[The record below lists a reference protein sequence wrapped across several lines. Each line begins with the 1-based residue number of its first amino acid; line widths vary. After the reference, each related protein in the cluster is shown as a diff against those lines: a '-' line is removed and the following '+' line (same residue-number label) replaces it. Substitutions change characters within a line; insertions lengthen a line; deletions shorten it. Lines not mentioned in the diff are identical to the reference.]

1 MTQDFKEFAQRL
13 DELASGYTRA
23 QILFTAN
30 NAGLFDHLEA
40 PASAE
45 AIAQTLG
52 WSTRGTRMLLDGLL
66 GLGLVE
72 KRDGAYWNAPIA
84 SHCLVSSSEGY
95 QGHIIQHK
103 GHGWAAWSRL
113 DEAVAQGAPP
123 AEGRAEQSEEELRAF
138 ILGMDDGGRLSA
150 RDMLER
156 IDLTPYRHML
166 DIGGGP
172 GSYPIAFLQRHPH
185 MRATLIDKPNVIEIA
200 REQVAKAELED
211 RIGFIKGDFLET
223 DLGEG
228 YDLVL
233 LSNIIHMLDAEANA
247 HLVQRCANAMV
258 SGGLLII
265 KDFIVDNARSGPPFS
280 LFFALNMLLHTEG
293 GDTYRESDVME
304 WTRAAGLEN
313 GRFIDLTPQTRLW
326 AAAKP

>member
-1 MTQDFKEFAQRL
+1 MTQDYREFAQRL

-30 NAGLFDHLEA
+30 KAGLFDYLEN
-40 PASAE
+40 PTSAE
-45 AIAQTLG
+45 AVAQELG
-52 WSTRGTRMLLDGLL
+52 WSPRGTRMLLDGLV
-66 GLGLVE
+66 GLDLVE

-103 GHGWAAWSRL
+103 GHGWEAWSRL
-113 DEAVAQGAPP
+113 GEAVAQGAPP
-123 AEGRAEQSEEELRAF
+123 PEGQAEDSEEELRAF

-150 RDMLER
+150 RDMLEH
-156 IDLTPYRHML
+156 IGLAPYRHML

-185 MRATLIDKPNVIEIA
+185 LRATLIDRPNVIEIA
-200 REQVAKAELED
+200 REQVAKAQLED
-211 RIGFIKGDFLET
+211 RIDFIEGDFLQT

-233 LSNIIHMLDAEANA
+233 LSNIVHMLDNEANA
-247 HLVQRCANAMV
+247 RLVQRCADAMV
-258 SGGLLII
+258 SGGLLMI
-265 KDFIVDNARSGPPFS
+265 KDFIVDDARSGPPFS
-280 LFFALNMLLHTEG
+280 LFFALHMLVHTEG
-293 GDTYRESDVME
+293 GDTYREWDVKE
-304 WTRAAGLEN
+304 WTRAAGLKD
-313 GRFIDLTPQTRLW
+313 GGFVDLTPQTRIWL
-326 AAAKP
+326 AHKP

>member
-1 MTQDFKEFAQRL
+1 MTQDFKQFAQRL

-30 NAGLFDHLEA
+30 SAGLFDYLEA

-45 AIAQTLG
+45 AVAQKLG
-52 WSTRGTRMLLDGLL
+52 WSPRGTRMLLDGLL

-84 SHCLVSSSEGY
+84 SHSLVSSSAGY
-95 QGHIIQHK
+95 QGHILQHK
-103 GHGWAAWSRL
+103 AHGWDAWSRL

-123 AEGRAEQSEEELRAF
+123 PEGRTERNEEELRAF

-172 GSYPIAFLQRHPH
+172 GSYPIAFLQRHPN

-211 RIGFIKGDFLET
+211 RIEFIEGDFLET
-223 DLGEG
+223 DFGDG

-247 HLVQRCANAMV
+247 RLVQRCVDAMV

-265 KDFIVDNARSGPPFS
+265 KDFIVDDARTGPPFS

-304 WTRAAGLEN
+304 WTRDAGLEN
-313 GRFIDLTPQTRLW
+313 GHFVDLTPQTRLW
-326 AAAKP
+326 LAYKP

>member
-1 MTQDFKEFAQRL
+1 MTQDFKQFAQRL

-30 NAGLFDHLEA
+30 NAALFDYLET

-45 AIAQTLG
+45 AVAQKLG
-52 WSTRGTRMLLDGLL
+52 WSPRGTRMLLDGLV

-72 KRDGAYWNAPIA
+72 KRDSAYSNAPIA

-95 QGHIIQHK
+95 QGHILQHK
-103 GHGWAAWSRL
+103 AHGWEAWSRL

-123 AEGRAEQSEEELRAF
+123 PEGRSERNEHELRAF

-185 MRATLIDKPNVIEIA
+185 MRATLLDQPKVVEIA
-200 REQVAKAELED
+200 REQVAKAQLED
-211 RIGFIKGDFLET
+211 RIGFIEGDFLET
-223 DLGEG
+223 DFGDG

-233 LSNIIHMLDAEANA
+233 LSNIIHMLDAGANA
-247 HLVQRCANAMV
+247 RLVQRCADAMAP
-258 SGGLLII
+258 GGLLIV
-265 KDFIVDNARSGPPFS
+265 KDFIVDDARTGPPFS
-280 LFFALNMLLHTEG
+280 LFFALNMLLHTDG

-304 WTRAAGLEN
+304 WTRAAGFDD
-313 GRFIDLTPQTRLW
+313 GRFVDLTPQTRLW
-326 AAAKP
+326 LVHKP